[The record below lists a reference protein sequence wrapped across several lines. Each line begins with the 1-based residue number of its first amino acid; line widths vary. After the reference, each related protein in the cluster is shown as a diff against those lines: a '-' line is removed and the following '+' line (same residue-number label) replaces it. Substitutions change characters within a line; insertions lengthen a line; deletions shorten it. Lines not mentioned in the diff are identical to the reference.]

1 MIPILEFDKLAP
13 EDILNRDI
21 RAEAN
26 VDAAAEL
33 VAKHGITANAQIAKR
48 AIPQCNLTFLT
59 GADMQQSVQDYYE
72 ILFQAN
78 PAAIGGAMPYDDF
91 YYNP

>member
-1 MIPILEFDKLAP
+1 MKHWDGNDGQCPWQMTGDPYLDE
-13 EDILNRDI
+13 
-21 RAEAN
+21 
-26 VDAAAEL
+26 AAEL
-33 VAKHGITANAQIAKR
+33 VAKHGITANAQIAKM

-59 GADMQQSVQDYYE
+59 GAEVQQSVQDYYE